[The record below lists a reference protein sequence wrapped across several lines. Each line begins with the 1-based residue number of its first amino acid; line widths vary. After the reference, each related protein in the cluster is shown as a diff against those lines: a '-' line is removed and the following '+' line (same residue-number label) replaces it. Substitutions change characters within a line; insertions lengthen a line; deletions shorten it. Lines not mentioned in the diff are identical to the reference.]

1 MKKFA
6 NYIDRIDQALK
17 VLESSSVLVLEAK
30 KNFKQK
36 KQLEDQIIK
45 LKKEIFSSEE
55 LIDQAIKEIKTLRSN
70 VSKRSEDNG

>member
-45 LKKEIFSSEE
+45 LKKERFSSEE

-70 VSKRSEDNG
+70 VSKRNEDNG

>member
-30 KNFKQK
+30 RNFKQK

-45 LKKEIFSSEE
+45 LKKERFSSEE

-70 VSKRSEDNG
+70 VSKRNKDNG

>member
-6 NYIDRIDQALK
+6 NYIDRVDQALK

-45 LKKEIFSSEE
+45 LKKERFSSEE

-70 VSKRSEDNG
+70 VSKRNEDNG

>member
-30 KNFKQK
+30 RNFKQK

-45 LKKEIFSSEE
+45 LKKERFSSEE

-70 VSKRSEDNG
+70 VSKRNEDNG